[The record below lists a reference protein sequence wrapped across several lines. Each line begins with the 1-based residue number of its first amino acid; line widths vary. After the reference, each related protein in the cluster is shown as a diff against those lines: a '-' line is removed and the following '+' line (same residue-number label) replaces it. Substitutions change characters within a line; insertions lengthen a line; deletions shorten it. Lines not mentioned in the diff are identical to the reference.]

1 LEGKYRFDLHFILQE
16 KDAAAG
22 DYIVRA
28 RGAWFG
34 NRSISAEVDLEPG
47 IYEVV
52 PKIEARRDPDAPDV
66 HEVVTKLAERNPQK
80 LRQIGISYDLANAR
94 GLTELDEQEREQK
107 KEKRR
112 KADEKKKAENEAAD
126 KEKAEFETWKKEKD
140 EFEAWKREKKQAEEK
155 AEEKAPREATHGT
168 EHSPESVNTDGKGQP
183 GDNVT
188 RTEDPATAKDSG
200 SGENEV
206 KSVEDN
212 MGTKHTPNPQVDDV
226 DVPGDDDQDE
236 HMPPE
241 DRELRNFRGR
251 PPPRRF
257 YREIPRFYRDAPS
270 PGPGPRARS
279 PVDTKP
285 KPWNAVCVLG
295 LRVHSQDSEVTIKL
309 VRPKNVEEGAILDVG
324 GDTAAGATM

>member
-1 LEGKYRFDLHFILQE
+1 MEGKYRFDLHFILQE

-22 DYIVRA
+22 DYIIRA

-34 NRSISAEVDLEPG
+34 NRSISAEVNLEPG

-52 PKIEARRDPDAPDV
+52 PKIEARRDPNAPDV

-94 GLTELDEQEREQK
+94 GLNELDEEERKQK
-107 KEKRR
+107 EEKRR
-112 KADEKKKAENEAAD
+112 KAAERKKAENEAAD

-140 EFEAWKREKKQAEEK
+140 EFEAWKKEKKQAEEK
-155 AEEKAPREATHGT
+155 VPREATQAT
-168 EHSPESVNTDGKGQP
+168 EQSSESANTNEKGQP

-188 RTEDPATAKDSG
+188 RTEDPATAKASG
-200 SGENEV
+200 SSEKEV
-206 KSVEDN
+206 KSSEDN
-212 MGTKHTPNPQVDDV
+212 METKHTDTKPNPQVDDA
-226 DVPGDDDQDE
+226 DVPGNDDQNE

-241 DRELRNFRGR
+241 ERDLRNFRGR

-257 YREIPRFYRDAPS
+257 YREIPRYYRDAPS

-279 PVDTKP
+279 PVDTKS

-295 LRVHSQDSEVTIKL
+295 LRVHSQDPEVTIKL
-309 VRPKNVEEGAILDVG
+309 VRPKSVEEGAILDVG
-324 GDTAAGATM
+324 GDIAAGATM